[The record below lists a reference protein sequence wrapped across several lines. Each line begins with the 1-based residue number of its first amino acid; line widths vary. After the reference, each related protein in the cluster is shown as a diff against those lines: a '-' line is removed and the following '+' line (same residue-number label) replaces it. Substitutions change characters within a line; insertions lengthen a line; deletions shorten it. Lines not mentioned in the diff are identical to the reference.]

1 MFSAACGGQHSEKD
15 ILQEI
20 DFIMTDSTADDLN
33 VTKNVC
39 QELGWDS
46 VPNSLECDLHALM
59 MFVKR
64 KGGWVNRTKECFLIG
79 ISYKN

>member
-15 ILQEI
+15 ILQKI

-46 VPNSLECDLHALM
+46 VPNSLECNLHALM
-59 MFVKR
+59 MFMS
-64 KGGWVNRTKECFLIG
+64 KEKEIESIESKSASLLE
-79 ISYKN
+79 

>member
-1 MFSAACGGQHSEKD
+1 MFSAECGGQHSEKD
-15 ILQEI
+15 ILQKI

-59 MFVKR
+59 MCVKR
-64 KGGWVNRTKECFLIG
+64 KGGWVNRIKECFLIG

>member
-15 ILQEI
+15 ILQKI

-39 QELGWDS
+39 HELGWDS
-46 VPNSLECDLHALM
+46 VPNSLECNLHALM
-59 MFVKR
+59 MFMS
-64 KGGWVNRTKECFLIG
+64 KEKEVESIESKSASLLE
-79 ISYKN
+79 

>member
-39 QELGWDS
+39 QELG
-46 VPNSLECDLHALM
+46 
-59 MFVKR
+59 
-64 KGGWVNRTKECFLIG
+64 
-79 ISYKN
+79 

>member
-1 MFSAACGGQHSEKD
+1 MFSAACGGQHCEKD
-15 ILQEI
+15 ILQKI

-59 MFVKR
+59 FVKR
-64 KGGWVNRTKECFLIG
+64 KGGWVNRIKECFLIG